1 MAIQV
6 EVWGDYACFTRPEM
20 KTERVSYDVMTPSA
34 ARGLLE
40 SIYWHPGLRW
50 VIDRI
55 HVCAPIRFTNIRR
68 NEVKDVISARRA
80 KTVME
85 KGQGELYL
93 AASESIQQRA
103 AMVLRDVHYVID
115 AHFDMTD
122 AAAPG
127 DNPGKFQDIIKRRL
141 EKGQCYSMPYFG
153 TREFPAQFRRCTEL
167 PPCPDELKGTRD
179 LGWVL
184 WDLDYR
190 DPANITP
197 KFFRASLVDGVMTV
211 PPPNSGDIGQG
222 CAGRAVQRR
231 GAGVVQRAGV
241 LLLRARAELQ
251 RPGRKIRGLCLHRCA
266 EPSACG
272 QRPCPAHR

>member
-1 MAIQV
+1 MPIQV

-127 DNPGKFQDIIKRRL
+127 DNPGKFQDILRRRL
-141 EKGQCYSMPYFG
+141 RKGQCYHQPCFG
-153 TREFPAQFRRCTEL
+153 CREFPANFREW
-167 PPCPDELKGTRD
+167 PGGSIPALKVTQD
-179 LGWVL
+179 LGFML
-184 WDLDYR
+184 HSLDYS
-190 DPANITP
+190 DSANIRSQ
-197 KFFRASLVDGVMTV
+197 FFRAKLVDGVMECRDVEVFT
-211 PPPNSGDIGQG
+211 
-222 CAGRAVQRR
+222 
-231 GAGVVQRAGV
+231 
-241 LLLRARAELQ
+241 
-251 RPGRKIRGLCLHRCA
+251 
-266 EPSACG
+266 
-272 QRPCPAHR
+272 